1 LLNELWPENARNI
14 GGNKTGQ
21 EHRNK
26 TRTDSHW
33 MMSKK
38 GGRGEMGKFTANSSS
53 WLSGK

>member
-33 MMSKK
+33 MRSKK
-38 GGRGEMGKFTANSSS
+38 GGRGEMGKFTANSGS